1 MGILLGRVGRVQD
14 EMRRLGWIGR
24 TGRSWDG
31 RFEVLF
37 RTCGSRHGSLRTGD
51 RDAQEAQNVEK
62 ERSSALE
69 INAERDLHGGKGIL
83 CSLPSLHCGQRVMS
97 SPVMMVSHCSGVLGS
112 GFSISGKYPSASMAC
127 RRSRFLLRL
136 ALSSSGSLGRHF
148 PAFKVICKTT
158 TAGSPLQVARFLHL
172 LPDIDAADPV
182 FVFPCGLATKAG
194 LLPAGCAGTF
204 LVFPGWCPETA
215 NTNSARRQPALP
227 SSRVTPSNACPTH
240 RTTVVSSRPA
250 CAAMRHTSYSQR

>member
-1 MGILLGRVGRVQD
+1 MPARRRGFFQISVKNVG
-14 EMRRLGWIGR
+14 ELMSLH
-24 TGRSWDG
+24 S
-31 RFEVLF
+31 F
-37 RTCGSRHGSLRTGD
+37 RPEE
-51 RDAQEAQNVEK
+51 RDA
-62 ERSSALE
+62 
-69 INAERDLHGGKGIL
+69 L
-83 CSLPSLHCGQRVMS
+83 CC
-97 SPVMMVSHCSGVLGS
+97 
-112 GFSISGKYPSASMAC
+112 
-127 RRSRFLLRL
+127 
-136 ALSSSGSLGRHF
+136 LSSSGSLGRHF

>member
-1 MGILLGRVGRVQD
+1 MLSCGWFSPQHCVGFLI
-14 EMRRLGWIGR
+14 RRLV
-24 TGRSWDG
+24 S
-31 RFEVLF
+31 
-37 RTCGSRHGSLRTGD
+37 SLSLSSFFPPL
-51 RDAQEAQNVEK
+51 RDA
-62 ERSSALE
+62 
-69 INAERDLHGGKGIL
+69 
-83 CSLPSLHCGQRVMS
+83 
-97 SPVMMVSHCSGVLGS
+97 
-112 GFSISGKYPSASMAC
+112 
-127 RRSRFLLRL
+127 RFC
-136 ALSSSGSLGRHF
+136 LSSSGSLGRHF

-158 TAGSPLQVARFLHL
+158 TAGSPFQVARFLHL
-172 LPDIDAADPV
+172 LPDTDAADPV

-194 LLPAGCAGTF
+194 LLPTGCAGTF